1 MSARSPATAR
11 LLDFVRAQ
19 HVLPAAVRADAERLL
34 ADTLA
39 VGAAGSTAPGADGVL
54 QAARGWGQG
63 SEARL
68 LSATTPLPL
77 AGGAGGGPID
87 PNDVAAI
94 TAHPNPSRKRE
105 GLAHLP
111 AASAAFVN
119 AFRIHCLEWDAVH
132 EPAVVHAL
140 SVVTAALGASI
151 DRMGGCNPD
160 AALTALAVGV
170 DVASGLGI
178 AATSPLKFFRPATA
192 GCIGATLAVARIE
205 GVEPIEDVL
214 GLAYSFCAGTMQAH
228 VEGSIALP
236 LQVANAARSA
246 VMAVDLVKAGLTGPH
261 DALEGP
267 FGYFRLIDDGAL
279 SMYTDRIG
287 ERWLIS
293 EVSTKPYPSGRA
305 SHGALGAI
313 AEMSIASGDI
323 EWIELFAPPLIKR
336 LVGRPFMTAMTP
348 AYARLCLPLLSA
360 LMLSDGRIDP
370 RRFTPATFA
379 DPAIA
384 DLAGRVIVNDDG
396 NSDPNALSPQ
406 RLVVT
411 LKDGRKIERT
421 IPATL
426 GSPDAPLSPDQS
438 AAKRALAREL
448 APHADARIFD
458 NPLGWFTE
466 PQ

>member
-1 MSARSPATAR
+1 MSATAA
-11 LLDFVRAQ
+11 LLDFVRAH
-19 HVLPAAVRADAERLL
+19 HVLPPETRADAARLL

-39 VGAAGSTAPGADGVL
+39 VGAAGSTAPGAAGVL
-54 QAARGWGQG
+54 AAAMGWGAG
-63 SEARL
+63 EDARL
-68 LSATTPLPL
+68 IGSS
-77 AGGAGGGPID
+77 G
-87 PNDVAAI
+87 
-94 TAHPNPSRKRE
+94 R
-105 GLAHLP
+105 LP

-151 DRMGGCNPD
+151 DRMGGCDPET
-160 AALTALAVGV
+160 ALAGLAVGV

-192 GCIGATLAVARIE
+192 GCIGAAMAVARIE
-205 GVEPIEDVL
+205 GVEPLEDVL
-214 GLAYSFCAGTMQAH
+214 GLANSFCAGTMQAH

-246 VMAVDLVKAGLTGPH
+246 IMAVDLAKAGLSGPH

-267 FGYFRLIDDGAL
+267 FGYFRLIDDGQL
-279 SMYTDRIG
+279 VTYTHQIG
-287 ERWLIS
+287 ARWLIS

-313 AEMSIASGDI
+313 AASGVAPDDI
-323 EWIELFAPPLIKR
+323 AWIELFAPPLIKR
-336 LVGRPFMTAMTP
+336 LVGRPFTSEMTP

-360 LMLSDGRIDP
+360 LMLTDGCIDP
-370 RRFTPATFA
+370 RRFMAATFA

-384 DLAGRVIVNDDG
+384 DLAGRIIVNDDG
-396 NSDPNALSPQ
+396 TPDPNALSPQ
-406 RLVVT
+406 RMVVT
-411 LKDGRKIERT
+411 LKDGTTIERT

-426 GSPDAPLSPDQS
+426 GSPDAPLSAEQT
-438 AAKRALAREL
+438 AAKRDLAALL
-448 APHADARIFD
+448 APGADPRLFD
-458 NPLGWFTE
+458 SPIAWFTE
-466 PQ
+466 PA